1 VEEGR
6 KRYFRVG
13 VFVLV
18 SIFGLAALLFVVG
31 GRRLFLP
38 TYTFETYFDGSV
50 AGLDVGAPLRFRG
63 VTLGQV
69 SEILISGAE
78 YERNTPLSRRHNY
91 IVVRARINVSGAEAE
106 QFRTDRA
113 EMIKMGLRAQTQ
125 LAGISGQ
132 QFLAIDF
139 LDPKTHPPL
148 EFHWDPDYDYV
159 PSAPNT
165 TARLL
170 ANTQLFMAKL
180 SELDVEKLSR
190 RLDSL
195 LVKLNEAVD
204 RLQVPELSA
213 GTQKVLKSANAS
225 FERLNHQLANPE
237 LEHGVDNIAAITAR
251 LRTMT
256 ERGDLDR
263 TIKQLDAAAARLSGL
278 MADNQYDARAIV
290 EDLRATAGNL
300 RELSATIKRYP
311 GVLISGP
318 PEEVHLPETP
328 R

>member
-1 VEEGR
+1 VEEER
-6 KRYFRVG
+6 KRYYRVG
-13 VFVLV
+13 VFVLA
-18 SIFGLAALLFVVG
+18 SIVGLAGLLFVLG
-31 GRRLFLP
+31 GRKLFQP
-38 TYTFETYFDGSV
+38 TYTFETYFAGSV

-78 YERNTPLSRRHNY
+78 YEYDTPLSRRHNY
-91 IVVRARINVSGAEAE
+91 IVVRARINLSAAQAR
-106 QFRTDRA
+106 QFRTDRVQ
-113 EMIKMGLRAQTQ
+113 MVKMGLRAQTQ

-132 QFLAIDF
+132 QFLALDF
-139 LDPKTHPPL
+139 LDPESHPPL
-148 EFHWDPDYDYV
+148 GFHWTPDYDYI
-159 PSAPNT
+159 PSAPNM
-165 TARLL
+165 TAQLL

-180 SELDVEKLSR
+180 SELDVEKLSG

-213 GTQKVLKSANAS
+213 STQKVLKSANAS
-225 FERLNHQLANPE
+225 FARLNHQLANPG
-237 LEHGVDNIAAITAR
+237 LEHGIDDIAAITAS
-251 LRTMT
+251 LRRMT

-263 TIKQLDAAAARLSGL
+263 TINQLDEAAARLSGL

-290 EDLRATAGNL
+290 EDLRVTAANL
-300 RELSATIKRYP
+300 RALSATIKRYP
-311 GVLISGP
+311 GVLIGGP
-318 PEEVHLPETP
+318 PEEVHLPETS

>member
-1 VEEGR
+1 VEEER
-6 KRYFRVG
+6 KRYYRVG
-13 VFVLV
+13 VFVV
-18 SIFGLAALLFVVG
+18 VTLAALAVLLFVLG
-31 GRRLFLP
+31 GRRLFEP

-78 YERNTPLSRRHNY
+78 YERDIPLSRRHNY
-91 IVVRARINVSGAEAE
+91 IVVRARINLSGAQAQ
-106 QFRTDRA
+106 QFRTDRVQ
-113 EMIKMGLRAQTQ
+113 MVKMGLRAQTQ

-132 QFLAIDF
+132 LFLAIDF
-139 LDPKTHPPL
+139 LDPEQHPPL
-148 EFHWDPDYDYV
+148 EFHWTADYDYV
-159 PSAPNT
+159 PSAPST
-165 TARLL
+165 TAQLL

-180 SELDVEKLSR
+180 SDLDVDRISE
-190 RLDSL
+190 RLNSL
-195 LVKLNEAVD
+195 LVKLDETID

-213 GTQKVLKSANAS
+213 GTQKLLKSANTS
-225 FERLNHQLANPE
+225 FARLNHQLANPG
-237 LEHGVDNIAAITAR
+237 LQHGIDNIAAITAS

-263 TIKQLDAAAARLSGL
+263 TIKQLDEAAARLSGL

-300 RELSATIKRYP
+300 RALSATIKRYP
-311 GVLISGP
+311 GVLLGGP
-318 PEEVHLPETP
+318 PEEVHLPETS